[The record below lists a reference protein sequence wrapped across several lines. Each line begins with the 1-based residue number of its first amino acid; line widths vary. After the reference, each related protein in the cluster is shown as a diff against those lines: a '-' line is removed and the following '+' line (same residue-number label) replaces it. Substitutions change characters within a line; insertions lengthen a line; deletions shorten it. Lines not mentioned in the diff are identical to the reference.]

1 MTSHTIFH
9 NCYRRAHLWPAMLGL
24 LLSGC
29 STLSSVGSDTFTLE
43 GELPADFALE
53 AQAHYGVANGCNGRA
68 RTRSF
73 ESDFEDSPHAY
84 RFRIPVNYRDGL
96 CEMRL
101 ARVGLFINGRYG
113 DKDWQRTY
121 DNGGLELVDTLPE
134 GAPRFDVNGRLSKTA
149 ECIWLFQLSKAYSRK
164 GEVSRLLSCNGAGA
178 HLAISELINKT
189 VELDISI
196 STTYKPYLRG
206 HWLKTQ
212 HGWKPCTG
220 RWGTDYEE
228 RCTEPPQFRTF
239 KMNGRVCSVFPNCTE
254 Q

>member
-1 MTSHTIFH
+1 MSSHTFS
-9 NCYRRAHLWPAMLGL
+9 RSRFLLAHAWPALLGL

-29 STLSSVGSDTFTLE
+29 SALGSVGADTFTLE

-73 ESDFEDSPHAY
+73 ESDFEDRPHAY

-121 DNGGLELVDTLPE
+121 DNGGLELVDALPE
-134 GAPRFDVNGRLSKTA
+134 GAPRFDGNGRLSKTA
-149 ECIWLFQLSKAYSRK
+149 KCTWFFQLSRAHSRK
-164 GEVSRLLSCNGAGA
+164 GEISKLLSCSGAGA
-178 HLAISELINKT
+178 YLANQTLPGKFVNLSFQVQQEERPARRNTWL
-189 VELDISI
+189 
-196 STTYKPYLRG
+196 STA
-206 HWLKTQ
+206 Q
-212 HGWKPCTG
+212 GWKPCVPKEG
-220 RWGTDYEE
+220 WQQ
-228 RCTEPPQFRTF
+228 CQEPPVFGTFR
-239 KMNGRVCSVFPNCTE
+239 MDGRECTVYPNCKE
-254 Q
+254 